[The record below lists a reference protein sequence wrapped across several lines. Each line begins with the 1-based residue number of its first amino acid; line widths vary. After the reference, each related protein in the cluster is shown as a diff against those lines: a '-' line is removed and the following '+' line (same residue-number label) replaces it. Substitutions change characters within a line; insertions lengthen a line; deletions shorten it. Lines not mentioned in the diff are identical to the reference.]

1 MECYLNLFL
10 HSRTNSGLSTPH
22 VFHRMD
28 YEELASK
35 ILNTHVLGEYV
46 GGAWNLER
54 IMRWIPSHVSR
65 ILGHSPPHTY

>member
-1 MECYLNLFL
+1 
-10 HSRTNSGLSTPH
+10 
-22 VFHRMD
+22 MD

-65 ILGHSPPHTY
+65 GFTRFPPHTY